1 MSPSSKMTQPT
12 TTPLHTQTVCLAT
25 RAILAWPQGL
35 YKPVLMMT
43 GEEDDDLLAMDID
56 GLVQT
61 AYNDRGE

>member
-1 MSPSSKMTQPT
+1 
-12 TTPLHTQTVCLAT
+12 
-25 RAILAWPQGL
+25 
-35 YKPVLMMT
+35 MMMA

>member
-1 MSPSSKMTQPT
+1 
-12 TTPLHTQTVCLAT
+12 LAT